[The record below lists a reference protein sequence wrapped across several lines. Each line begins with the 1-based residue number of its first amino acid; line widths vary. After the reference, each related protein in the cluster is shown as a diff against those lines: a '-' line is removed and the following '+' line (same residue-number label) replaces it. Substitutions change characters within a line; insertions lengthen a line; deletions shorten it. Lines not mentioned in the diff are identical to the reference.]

1 MNLKFLETFL
11 ERLMFM
17 SRWIMAPF
25 YFGLIICFL
34 LLMVFSY
41 FQFIDI
47 KMLFILLLSL
57 LFAMLGDIYE
67 SYFKRINHV
76 KDSGT
81 ILPGHGGILD
91 RIDSHMCA
99 FPLVTIVTIIFL

>member
-1 MNLKFLETFL
+1 
-11 ERLMFM
+11 
-17 SRWIMAPF
+17 
-25 YFGLIICFL
+25 
-34 LLMVFSY
+34 MVFLY

-57 LFAMLGDIYE
+57 LFAILGDIYE

-99 FPLVTIVTIIFL
+99 FPLVTIVTIILL